1 MEGRGRWANDDE
13 PALASRLTA
22 ELFGTFALTLTAC
35 AAEIV
40 AAAHPEVSH
49 LERAAAPALAVLA
62 VIYAVSDVS
71 GAHINPIVTLAFA
84 LRGVFDWR
92 RAPRYWLAQA
102 AGAVG
107 GAAVARALVGGAADV
122 GATFPKIGAAQA
134 IILEAVLSFL
144 LVSVILH
151 TSKRKAA
158 VGPQAALAVGAT
170 IALCGF
176 WGGPLT
182 GASMNPARSFG
193 PAIVAGHMNTMWI
206 YVLGPTLGM
215 LAAVAV
221 TFVIHGR
228 PSAEEE
234 QAAEGEATSGPRR
247 PRR

>member
-1 MEGRGRWANDDE
+1 MGGRRQTTAEGE

-35 AAEIV
+35 AVEIV
-40 AAAHPEVSH
+40 AATHPEIAH

-71 GAHINPIVTLAFA
+71 GAHINPAVTLAFA

-92 RAPRYWLAQA
+92 RVPGYW
-102 AGAVG
+102 
-107 GAAVARALVGGAADV
+107 
-122 GATFPKIGAAQA
+122 AAQA
-134 IILEAVLSFL
+134 MGAIAGAATARGLAGTAADLGATVPKVGAGTAALTEAVLSFL

-151 TSKRKAA
+151 TSKRKAT

-170 IALCGF
+170 ITLCSV

-193 PAIVAGHMNTMWI
+193 PALLGGQMGALWI
-206 YVLGPTLGM
+206 YLLGPALGA
-215 LAAVAV
+215 LAAVAAA
-221 TFVIHGR
+221 FVIHGR
-228 PSAEEE
+228 PSDAEEE
-234 QAAEGEATSGPRR
+234 AAEGE
-247 PRR
+247 

>member
-1 MEGRGRWANDDE
+1 MGTDRQRASERE

-22 ELFGTFALTLTAC
+22 EFFGTFALTLTAC
-35 AAEIV
+35 AVEIV
-40 AAAHPEVSH
+40 AATHPDVSH

-71 GAHINPIVTLAFA
+71 GAHINPAVTLGFA
-84 LRGVFDWR
+84 LRGVFEWR
-92 RAPRYWLAQA
+92 RAPGYWLAQA
-102 AGAVG
+102 LGALAGAG
-107 GAAVARALVGGAADV
+107 TARQLVGTAGDL
-122 GATFPKIGAAQA
+122 GATRPNVNIGAGTAVL
-134 IILEAVLSFL
+134 IEAVLTFL
-144 LVSVILH
+144 LVSVVLH

-193 PAIVAGHMNTMWI
+193 PAMLAGRLDTFWI
-206 YVLGPTLGM
+206 YVLGPILGM
-215 LAAVAV
+215 AAAVAV

-228 PSAEEE
+228 PSGEEE
-234 QAAEGEATSGPRR
+234 KAAKGE
-247 PRR
+247 